1 MQSHNSALRG
11 GLGDVWDRKA
21 AVCFQNWWS
30 VLCLWP
36 FLTLS
41 GCLYSYTWWLSSS
54 CYTYI
59 TPNQDRSLT
68 RTTLV
73 QTRKKK
79 CKHSCHVTGNL
90 LRKWAQILSL
100 TAVVDHLQG
109 LFFLTDSPTVTMI
122 TMGHIWRVWMA
133 WLGIMKLVPTGSCW
147 PMSQTVNSNQPKL
160 VSSLQNVPSHF
171 LLYSTYHTLLIHL
184 LNISNT
190 ELFAGIGC
198 IIPSPYQQIILNFT
212 VW

>member
-30 VLCLWP
+30 VFCLWP

-68 RTTLV
+68 RTTSE
-73 QTRKKK
+73 RKKK

-100 TAVVDHLQG
+100 TAVVDHLRG

-122 TMGHIWRVWMA
+122 TMGLIWRVWMA
-133 WLGIMKLVPTGSCW
+133 WLGIMKLVPNVTNSEFKPTEVGKL
-147 PMSQTVNSNQPKL
+147 TVKCSITFL
-160 VSSLQNVPSHF
+160 VVFNLSYFIDTSIEYF
-171 LLYSTYHTLLIHL
+171 
-184 LNISNT
+184 
-190 ELFAGIGC
+190 
-198 IIPSPYQQIILNFT
+198 
-212 VW
+212 